1 MGKFK
6 DYLNERIQILSDEK
20 IDDFIEKEWG
30 KGQAYTYEYDIHA
43 ASELAKIF
51 PDVIVT
57 KDMKYMHIPGT
68 INMKQ
73 NAELNKIEAKYKLK
87 DLQK

>member
-1 MGKFK
+1 M
-6 DYLNERIQILSDEK
+6 
-20 IDDFIEKEWG
+20 
-30 KGQAYTYEYDIHA
+30 H
-43 ASELAKIF
+43 F